1 MTYNNGLVVTMEKIE
16 KLQESE
22 QKINIIKGYGTLI
35 HDTLIYIIAKHSKC
49 MIVFNVCF
57 SYKGWCKK

>member
-22 QKINIIKGYGTLI
+22 QKLNIIKGYI
-35 HDTLIYIIAKHSKC
+35 DT
-49 MIVFNVCF
+49 
-57 SYKGWCKK
+57 

>member
-22 QKINIIKGYGTLI
+22 QKINIIKG
-35 HDTLIYIIAKHSKC
+35 
-49 MIVFNVCF
+49 
-57 SYKGWCKK
+57 